1 MFQRNSMTVKSQKNV
16 KEKAYDG
23 TEEIR
28 FLDFWASRGSEKS
41 PSQNN
46 YNHQTTNIYN
56 HLQSFPKFYHHPS
69 PSLCSDKK

>member
-28 FLDFWASRGSEKS
+28 FLDFWA
-41 PSQNN
+41 
-46 YNHQTTNIYN
+46 
-56 HLQSFPKFYHHPS
+56 
-69 PSLCSDKK
+69 